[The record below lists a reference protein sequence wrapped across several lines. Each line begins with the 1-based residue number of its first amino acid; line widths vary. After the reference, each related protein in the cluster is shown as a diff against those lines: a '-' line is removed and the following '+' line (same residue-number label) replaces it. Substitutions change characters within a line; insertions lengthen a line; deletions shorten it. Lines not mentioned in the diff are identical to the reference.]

1 MCLTSAG
8 KCRTLCQMC
17 APMLESE
24 LHELNCL
31 SAQKNSSNRDVA
43 SSSVP
48 TQTIFCICKLWQA
61 GFKAVQLQDINI
73 SVQHTTEC
81 RHSLRARQTFC
92 QCQAK
97 VRDSIKDDN
106 NNSSSNANA
115 EKIVKISQHKYKC
128 RRFCLKKS
136 ARICPK
142 KPALHRCTST
152 DDNNTGR
159 RMQILKKLSSLSTLH
174 SCPSRNWA

>member
-1 MCLTSAG
+1 MVICLTTSAG

-31 SAQKNSSNRDVA
+31 SVQKNSSNRDVA

-48 TQTIFCICKLWQA
+48 TQTIFCICNLWQA
-61 GFKAVQLQDINI
+61 GFKAVQHN
-73 SVQHTTEC
+73 TEC

-115 EKIVKISQHKYKC
+115 EKIVKISQQKYRC
-128 RRFCLKKS
+128 RRFCLKSQHKYAKKS
-136 ARICPK
+136 QHCRGVQEQMTTTLARK
-142 KPALHRCTST
+142 
-152 DDNNTGR
+152 
-159 RMQILKKLSSLSTLH
+159 MQILNKLSSLSTLH